1 MTISTI
7 KTAKPGTNLR
17 RGNSKYDPTP
27 PETVRALI
35 AYHDAAVAH
44 RKAPEAYPRPAFGLL
59 LSGLPQSSITAAE
72 LHDWPEGPVVGF
84 RIGER
89 NPRFVTPAGFLILRV
104 VSLFGGAPFID
115 TNLSENEK
123 HYVEV
128 LANGFT
134 LQRLMA
140 GAEPGEVVRLTGDH
154 HNLCPWALSIEPGG
168 RAVRDRRGAINAALK
183 RYDTNAA
190 AWGLTGELSKAGFE
204 ALLRGSFR
212 LFDSLHGHHL
222 LRPVRPTKA
231 A

>member
-1 MTISTI
+1 MTVSTI
-7 KTAKPGTNLR
+7 KPVKPGTPPR
-17 RGNSKYDPTP
+17 RGNSKYNPTP
-27 PETVRALI
+27 AETVRALI

-44 RKAPEAYPRPAFGLL
+44 LRDPEANPAPNPADLL
-59 LSGLPQSSITAAE
+59 IGLPQSSITAAE

-89 NPRFVTPAGFLILRV
+89 NPRFVTPAGFLILRA

-140 GAEPGEVVRLTGDH
+140 GAEPGEVLRLIADH
-154 HNLCPWALSIEPGG
+154 HNLCPWALAIEPGG

-222 LRPVRPTKA
+222 LRPVRSSKA